1 MYCHILHCH
10 FFSYTYC
17 STFFLPHYLSPH
29 HIFLPPLPCLHYPSA
44 SFILLCQRADLLG
57 WAESLSAELFE
68 LQQPVSLWGK
78 VEQARCGKMEQGRAV
93 FTYWWMYRSVSAG
106 ILKGCQGFAQ
116 CICARQNTVERQQQF
131 FFYFSNLGVQAVF
144 PIYPCA
150 PVWVYCSV
158 NQTNNKSR
166 WGLDE

>member
-1 MYCHILHCH
+1 MYCHIQHYYIVISSLILIVVP
-10 FFSYTYC
+10 
-17 STFFLPHYLSPH
+17 FFLPHYLSPH

-93 FTYWWMYRSVSAG
+93 FTYWWMYRSECLQAYWKAVKDLRSAFVH
-106 ILKGCQGFAQ
+106 IRTQLKDDSNFLFFKPWCAGC
-116 CICARQNTVERQQQF
+116 
-131 FFYFSNLGVQAVF
+131 FSYLSMCFSMGLLLCK
-144 PIYPCA
+144 P
-150 PVWVYCSV
+150 
-158 NQTNNKSR
+158 NK
-166 WGLDE
+166 